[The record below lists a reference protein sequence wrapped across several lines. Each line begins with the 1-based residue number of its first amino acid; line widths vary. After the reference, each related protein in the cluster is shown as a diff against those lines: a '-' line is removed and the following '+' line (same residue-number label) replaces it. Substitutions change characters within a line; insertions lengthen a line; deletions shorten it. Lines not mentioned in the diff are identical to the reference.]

1 MKTHILIENNSNNN
15 SHGSINVTREWKTL
29 TTTTI
34 ANKTPK
40 WRQKLPICLTKWLA
54 INVHTQ
60 SSGWQPVCRRAR
72 KGQREQLIDKSAERE
87 RESVVH
93 SLMRS
98 LLIALAFESLAVV
111 IVVAAAHCICNCR
124 WGRWACLFCQQ
135 FSLINDSFA
144 FDIVNKLH

>member
-29 TTTTI
+29 TKTTTTI

-87 RESVVH
+87 REC
-93 SLMRS
+93 RS
-98 LLIALAFESLAVV
+98 LSHALSSYCARFWKSCCSYCCCCCSLHLQIAAGDG
-111 IVVAAAHCICNCR
+111 
-124 WGRWACLFCQQ
+124 GRVCFVSNFHWLMT
-135 FSLINDSFA
+135 
-144 FDIVNKLH
+144 VLHSIS